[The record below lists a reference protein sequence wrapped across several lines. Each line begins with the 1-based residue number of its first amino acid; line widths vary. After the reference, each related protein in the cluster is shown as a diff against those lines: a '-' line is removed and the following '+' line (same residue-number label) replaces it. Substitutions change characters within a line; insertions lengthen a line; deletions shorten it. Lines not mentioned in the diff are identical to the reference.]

1 MASTYSPKLRLELIG
16 AGEQAGLWGTTTN
29 KNVGL
34 LLEQAIAGMTTID
47 LTAEASPYTLIT
59 LDGAP
64 DQSRSAVIY
73 CIGTPAA
80 NKTIVIPTQTKLYV
94 IRNGF
99 SDSSTLTVKTS
110 GQTGGVVLKSGE
122 ATLVFCDGTNAILG
136 LETAAAGVLGVSGGG
151 TGASTFTAGFVKSPG
166 AQGALTTSSTINLA
180 TDVTGQLGVANGGT
194 TLTGFTAANRAIYST
209 SASALTAGTLPVAA
223 GGTGATTLTTGG
235 LVLGN
240 GTSAVTTLTGGTV
253 GYVPTWN
260 GTTWVSSAAAAA
272 GVSSFSAGTTGL
284 TPSVATTGAVVLA
297 GKLATANG
305 GTNLTSFTAN
315 GAMYATSTSV
325 LTTGTL
331 PVASGGTG
339 GTTLDGAGIV
349 TKTGTQTVSGAKTFS
364 SNIRVN
370 TGSGNSEVRLGPS
383 GTDNW
388 GISYDSLN
396 PAIGIGYS
404 HGNYLIVVDASA
416 STGYAEF
423 TASTVYKPGGG
434 SFTAT
439 SDARLKEN
447 IVGYTKGLSEIKT
460 LNPVNYNFNDVTG
473 LGKQTEHKT
482 LTGLI
487 AQEVEQTEFSSMIF
501 TGDKGYRAID
511 ASELTYAL
519 INAVKELSAQV
530 DALKLEVAKLKGE

>member
-223 GGTGATTLTTGG
+223 GGTGAITLTTGG

-260 GTTWVSSAAAAA
+260 GTTWVASAAAAA
-272 GVSSFSAGTTGL
+272 GVSSFSAGSTGL
-284 TPSVATTGAVVLA
+284 TPSVVTTGAVVLA
-297 GKLATANG
+297 GTLNVANG
-305 GTNLTSFTAN
+305 GTGS
-315 GAMYATSTSV
+315 SS
-325 LTTGTL
+325 
-331 PVASGGTG
+331 
-339 GTTLDGAGIV
+339 LDGAGIV
-349 TKTGTQTVSGAKTFS
+349 TKTGTQTITANKTFNAPQTTLS
-364 SNIRVN
+364 GTTLSVTSTNFNISASTVTTFSNNIRVN
-370 TGSGNSEVRLGPS
+370 IGSGSSEVRLGPS
-383 GTDNW
+383 GTNNW
-388 GISYDSLN
+388 GISYDHLN

-404 HGNYLIVVDASA
+404 QGNYLTVVGASA
-416 STGYAEF
+416 STGYALF
-423 TASTVYKPGGG
+423 SASTIYKPGGG

-519 INAVKELSAQV
+519 INAVKELSEQV
-530 DALKLEVAKLKGE
+530 DALKLEVAKLKGA